1 MGALL
6 PAILNKEIEPSSVSI
21 EELEQ
26 LIKWYGVRKEN
37 ASTEGLENIASKIAI
52 AFGDFIL
59 RIGNN
64 IVTIGT
70 SLFKDVKRSTLEIT
84 RDHHRL
90 GMISALSSDYTA
102 IVKVNCNVYPFTVDP
117 KDVLY
122 FCDANFNLL
131 NMRKRMIE
139 IIDAYNKLA
148 STINIGSEQNA
159 IEAIAYVNEKNI
171 HEQLT
176 IKQDLPQIVKGQVLK
191 SNSTFGEVFDSTG
204 EFKDA
209 VEYALKLA
217 EEFNTAARVG
227 KMLPNLYAS
236 FDKLKNN
243 IEKAV
248 QSDFNFNAITGI
260 ANTLHNTGEL
270 IESYGLLVKEYHHM
284 EFWLAATIEAII
296 KQKK

>member
-6 PAILNKEIEPSSVSI
+6 PTIFNQEQKLVDVSV
-21 EELEQ
+21 EELEE
-26 LIKWYGVRKEN
+26 LISWYGIRKEN

-64 IVTIGT
+64 IIAVTGG
-70 SLFKDVKRSTLEIT
+70 LFKDVKRSTLEIT

-90 GMISALSSDYTA
+90 GMMNALASDYTS
-102 IVKVNCNVYPFTVDP
+102 IVRVNCNVYPFVVEP

-122 FCDANFNLL
+122 YCDANFNLM
-131 NMRKRMIE
+131 NMRKRIVE
-139 IIDAYNKLA
+139 IIDAYTKLA
-148 STINIGSEQNA
+148 ATINIGSEQNA
-159 IEAIAYVNEKNI
+159 IDAIAYVNEKNI
-171 HEQLT
+171 HDQLT
-176 IKQDLPQIVKGQVLK
+176 VKYDLPKMVKGQVLK
-191 SNSTFGEVFDSTG
+191 STDTFGDIFNSTS
-204 EFKDA
+204 EFKDS
-209 VEYALKLA
+209 VEYAFKMA
-217 EEFNTAARVG
+217 DEFNTAARVG
-227 KMLPNLYAS
+227 KMLPNLYNS
-236 FDKLKNN
+236 FDKLKTN

-270 IESYGLLVKEYHHM
+270 LESYGLLVKEYHHM
-284 EFWLAATIEAII
+284 EFWLASVVEAII